1 MMSMLPGGPLDT
13 SQSGQNLAETRKNM
27 DGTFAKPTAMAPE
40 HVLRMMDA
48 NGGKLPPLNEIL
60 GMMGGGAGPPGMAG

>member
-27 DGTFAKPTAMAPE
+27 EGTFAKPPGLAPP
-40 HVLRMMDA
+40 HVVKMIDE
-48 NGGKLPPLNEIL
+48 NGGKLPPLNQIL
-60 GMMGGGAGPPGMAG
+60 GMMGNRLPGMAG

>member
-27 DGTFAKPTAMAPE
+27 DGTFAAPTGMAPP
-40 HVLRMMDA
+40 HVLKMIDE
-48 NGGKLPPLNEIL
+48 NGGKLPPLNQIL
-60 GMMGGGAGPPGMAG
+60 GMMGPGLPGMAG